1 MHRFFLQLPSSP
13 QIPCE
18 SHKSFS
24 NTSIGLIPALEALSS
39 TCRPLIPFTNESCL
53 DEVEEE
59 GVDVGEAAAVSLSE
73 QMPATTMRTTQ
84 IKTRKCKNRLP
95 LFLCLKLLVHGE
107 LYLYLLRLLATSMH
121 CWARKIIP
129 GKRLHLAQSLF
140 LPMSSENRKS
150 KSKHLSLLRLL
161 DRCTDFFVSR

>member
-13 QIPCE
+13 QIPRE

-53 DEVEEE
+53 VEVAEEGEEE
-59 GVDVGEAAAVSLSE
+59 GESAAVSRSE
-73 QMPATTMRTTQ
+73 QMLATTMRTTQ
-84 IKTRKCKNRLP
+84 IKTRKCKNRLL
-95 LFLCLKLLVHGE
+95 LFLCLKLLVLGE
-107 LYLYLLRLLATSMH
+107 LYLYLPRLRATSMH
-121 CWARKIIP
+121 CWARKIIR
-129 GKRLHLAQSLF
+129 GKRLRLAQSLF
-140 LPMSSENRKS
+140 LPMLSENRRS
-150 KSKHLSLLRLL
+150 KSEHLSLLRLL